1 MRPTA
6 WLFTPNRLPSPTSY
20 TQAASPAARPTL
32 PTAGATSISA

>member
-1 MRPTA
+1 MRRMVCCGPDI
-6 WLFTPNRLPSPTSY
+6 LYPQPTSY